1 MDYLK
6 KQYEPELEMTYEE
19 YDLKRTKMYSYILSA
34 FVMLTA
40 VISLNNTQELLNDII
55 YKLPFNKDLILT
67 VVTSAICLW
76 YLYDVNDKKNFD
88 HFKQHF
94 NGKSGRDELLIL
106 SIMTIGFIALYII
119 ANLSGEV
126 NESQRIITD
135 AKETNF
141 ALTFF
146 SIAIATPFIEET
158 IFRSTLLTIASYL
171 EYMINHKK
179 VKVLYL
185 NSCDIAKVRY
195 KLNPN
200 FNAVVKPGIVSSIIV
215 TLVFVLLH
223 EPINLIQF
231 IGYLAPSIILMYI
244 RYSTNLVLPC
254 VLFHIVVNAVSLL
267 D

>member
-1 MDYLK
+1 MDDLK

-19 YDLKRTKMYSYILSA
+19 YDLRRTKMYSYILSV

-55 YKLPFNKDLILT
+55 YKLPFNKDLIFT
-67 VVTSAICLW
+67 VVTAVMCLW
-76 YLYDVNDKKNFD
+76 YLYVSDKKNFD
-88 HFKQHF
+88 YFKQHF
-94 NGKSGRDELLIL
+94 SGKSGRDELLIL
-106 SIMTIGFIALYII
+106 GMMTIGFIAFYII

-171 EYMINHKK
+171 EYIINHKK

-185 NSCDIAKVRY
+185 NGCGITKVRY

-200 FNAVVKPGIVSSIIV
+200 FNATVKPGIVSSIIV

-254 VLFHIVVNAVSLL
+254 VLLHIIVNAVSLL
-267 D
+267 